1 MSADVFQVKKGQQ
14 KLIFD
19 ITDDLENMKCSQN
32 WKWACVPERTEEKDR
47 YYLPYQTVV
56 GFLGCLFAF
65 EQKYSP
71 KWKKL

>member
-1 MSADVFQVKKGQQ
+1 MAADIFQVKRGQQ
-14 KLIFD
+14 KLILD
-19 ITDDLENMKCSQN
+19 VLDDLENRKCGQN
-32 WKWACVPERTEEKDR
+32 WKWARVPERTEEKAK
-47 YYLPYQTVV
+47 YSLLYQTAV